1 MMDGGTGAGTEPTTR
16 LCDVAVIGGG
26 PAGLAAAMAA
36 REQGAEKVVILER
49 DQYLGGIL
57 PQCIHNG
64 FGLRVFKEDLTGP
77 EYAERYIERTL
88 GAGVEVQLETM
99 VIDIT
104 EDLRISC
111 VSQARGL
118 VCFQARAVVLAMG
131 CRERTRGA
139 LAIPGTRPA
148 GVFTAGL
155 AQRFINIEGYMPG
168 RRVVILGSG
177 DVGLIMARRL
187 TFEGA
192 QVLAVVEVMPH
203 LGGLLRNKVQC
214 LDDHDIPLYL
224 SHTVTRVSGNSRV
237 EAVRIA
243 RVDDQRCPL
252 PDTAWEV
259 ACDTLL
265 LSVGLIP
272 ENELSVKA
280 GILLDPLTGGP
291 VVDQHCQTAVDGI
304 FACGNVL
311 FVCDLVDDVSV
322 MGQRV
327 GRRAAIHAATEQ
339 RPRRQLVPINVGR
352 NVRTFVPQ
360 QIDLSAM
367 DERFPILLRASEPE
381 ADVRAELTDQG
392 RLIARGGKKR
402 MVRPGE
408 TERVPLRPQ
417 MAAQLQ
423 RCQELEL
430 SIVPAPGDEKH
441 ADGPDSGDTA
451 EEVQS

>member
-1 MMDGGTGAGTEPTTR
+1 MTR
-16 LCDVAVIGGG
+16 SASVKTCDVAVIGGG
-26 PAGLAAAMAA
+26 PAGLAAALAA
-36 REQGAEKVVILER
+36 RQQGAEQVVILER
-49 DQYLGGIL
+49 DQFLGGIL

-77 EYAERYIERTL
+77 EYAERYMEQAL
-88 GAGVEVQLETM
+88 EAGARVQLETM
-99 VIDIT
+99 VIDISADRLIT
-104 EDLRISC
+104 C

-118 VCFQARAVVLAMG
+118 GTCQAGAVVLAMG

-148 GVFTAGL
+148 GIFTAGL
-155 AQRFINIEGYMPG
+155 AQRLINIEGYMPG

-187 TFEGA
+187 TYEGA

-214 LDDHDIPLYL
+214 LDDHGIPLHL
-224 SHTVTRVSGNSRV
+224 SHTVTRVLGNNRL

-243 RVDDQRCPL
+243 RVDEDRRPL
-252 PDTAWEV
+252 PETEWEV
-259 ACDTLL
+259 PCDTLL

-272 ENELSVKA
+272 ENELSLRA
-280 GILLDPLTGGP
+280 GIPLDPFTGGP
-291 VVDQHCQTAVDGI
+291 VVDQHCQTSLDGVY
-304 FACGNVL
+304 ACGNVL

-327 GRRAAIHAATEQ
+327 GRRAANHAMAAAGD
-339 RPRRQLVPINVGR
+339 RPRRRLVPIRGGR
-352 NVRTFVPQ
+352 NVATFVPQ
-360 QIDLSAM
+360 QIDLAAM
-367 DERFPILLRASEPE
+367 DERFPILLRAREPE
-381 ADVRAELTDQG
+381 ADVRAELTLEG
-392 RLIARGGKKR
+392 ALIARGGKKR

-417 MAAQLQ
+417 MAAQLAGC
-423 RCQELEL
+423 RELEL
-430 SIVPAPGDEKH
+430 SIVPAP
-441 ADGPDSGDTA
+441 A
-451 EEVQS
+451 EEAHVDVVPSGQEVE

>member
-1 MMDGGTGAGTEPTTR
+1 MSTEAREESTLTTR
-16 LCDVAVIGGG
+16 QCDVAVIGGG

-36 REQGAEKVVILER
+36 RRQGAQGVVILER

-77 EYAERYIERTL
+77 EYAERAIEDAQQ
-88 GAGVEVQLETM
+88 AGVEVHLETM
-99 VIDIT
+99 VIDLAK
-104 EDLRISC
+104 DLTVTC
-111 VSQARGL
+111 VSQANGL
-118 VCFQARAVVLAMG
+118 VRLRAGAVVLAMG

-148 GVFTAGL
+148 GIFTAGL

-187 TFEGA
+187 TYEGA
-192 QVLAVVEVMPH
+192 QVMGVVEIMPH

-214 LDDHDIPLYL
+214 LDDHGIPLHL
-224 SHTVTRVSGNSRV
+224 SHTVTRVLGNNRV

-243 RVDDQRCPL
+243 KVDSQGCPV
-252 PDTAWEV
+252 PDTEWEV

-280 GILLDPLTGGP
+280 GIPLDPLTGGP
-291 VVDQHCQTAVDGI
+291 VVDQHCQTSLDGV

-322 MGQRV
+322 MGERV
-327 GRRAAIHAATEQ
+327 GRRAAIHAGTEAAS
-339 RPRRQLVPINVGR
+339 RPDRRLVPIRAGR

-360 QIDLSAM
+360 HVDLSAM
-367 DERFPILLRASEPE
+367 DERFPILLRAAEPE
-381 ADVRAELTDQG
+381 ADVRAELSHQG
-392 RLIARGGKKR
+392 ELIARGGKKR

-417 MAAQLQ
+417 MAQQLSQ
-423 RCQELEL
+423 CEELEL
-430 SIVPAPGDEKH
+430 SIVPAPQDEAH
-441 ADGPDSGDTA
+441 ADGPRPGQ
-451 EEVQS
+451 EVLP